1 MRIHIIALSILIALT
16 ITAFQTDSDEYRRIR
31 LSTGIKTEI
40 PADWVIADTTLTSVT
55 YTNPSGDAHYI
66 FNARYEAG
74 YTNYESYDEYSEETK
89 ADVLETSPNVLRE
102 NRPEFTFEILEKE
115 FTKIGGKP
123 IYHIRH
129 RAVLKPEYSNN
140 EDYANYPGM
149 FCEDIYVYLKWGYFY
164 SYQIYR
170 ESDIS
175 EEEIEIA
182 EHIVKHLELYK

>member
-1 MRIHIIALSILIALT
+1 MRIRNIALSILIVLT
-16 ITAFQTDSDEYRRIR
+16 LTGSQTGADDYQRIR

-74 YTNYESYDEYSEETK
+74 YTGYENYDGYSEETK
-89 ADVLETSPNVLRE
+89 ENVLESNPGMLE
-102 NRPEFTFEILEKE
+102 ESRPEYTFEIFKNE
-115 FTKIGGKP
+115 FIEMGGKP
-123 IYHIRH
+123 IYHIQH
-129 RAVLKPEYSNN
+129 RAVLKPEYCNN
-140 EDYANYPGM
+140 EEYANYPGM

-182 EHIVKHLELYK
+182 VYIVNKMAIM